1 MTEACV
7 IVMEGGKYLEKAI
20 GMMEY
25 KTVTIGITATDRMVK
40 TAEVDILEAK
50 TVCPGKYIVLLSGKL
65 SAVKAAIESG
75 TVDYREYVIDSFI
88 LGNPHPSVIKGI
100 NGTASIEETE
110 ALGIIETYSAASII
124 VAADICAKTAIT
136 HIIQI
141 RIAKDMCGKSYL
153 LITGELAAVNE
164 SIEAAAKK
172 ATESG
177 MLVDKSVIPNPDQKL
192 WGKIL

>member
-1 MTEACV
+1 
-7 IVMEGGKYLEKAI
+7 
-20 GMMEY
+20 MMEY
-25 KTVTIGITATDRMVK
+25 KSVTTGITATDKMVK
-40 TAEVDILEAK
+40 TAEVDILEAQ

-65 SAVKAAIESG
+65 SAIKAAIESG
-75 TVDYREYVIDSFI
+75 TTDYAEDVIDSFI
-88 LGNPHPSVIKGI
+88 LGNPHPSIFKGI
-100 NGTASIEETE
+100 NGTAVVEETE

-124 VAADICAKTAIT
+124 VAADICAKTAVT
-136 HIIQI
+136 DIIEI
-141 RIAKDMCGKSYL
+141 RIAKGMCGKSYL